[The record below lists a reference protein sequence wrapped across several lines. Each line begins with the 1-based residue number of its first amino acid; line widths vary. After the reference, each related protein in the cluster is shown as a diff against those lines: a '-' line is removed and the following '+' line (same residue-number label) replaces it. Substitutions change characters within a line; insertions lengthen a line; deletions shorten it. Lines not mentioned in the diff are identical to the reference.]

1 MKKSII
7 LAITAGIFLGATGGI
22 SAQTSQTA
30 LLNFVFRDSTR
41 GTVVRPDAVLVDNEV
56 MFNTI
61 DEAGHMTI
69 PVTPGDHRVV
79 IKARGYAD
87 MDSRQTALEDQA
99 PKNTVMLDPLTPP
112 EQLLP
117 ENLSQNMP
125 VDGTLVCG
133 FVVDA
138 ASGKPLAGAEA
149 ELLGKDI
156 KVKTDK
162 DGFFKLPVSM
172 PDGKQMPEDPRGVV
186 FAQRDFRVFQPGYGF
201 EERIN
206 VLVESGAPKIFN
218 IDMIRG
224 GGGNSHDESAA
235 RNNLQSSLFGL
246 TNVEPEDPPT
256 SASMPQQGHEGHSH

>member
-1 MKKSII
+1 MRK
-7 LAITAGIFLGATGGI
+7 AIFLAVAAGVFTAT
-22 SAQTSQTA
+22 TSGVRAETSKTA
-30 LLNFVFRDSTR
+30 LLNFAFRDSTR

-56 MFNTI
+56 VFNTI
-61 DEAGHMTI
+61 DEAGRMTI

-87 MDSRQTALEDQA
+87 MDSRQTGVEDQS
-99 PKNTVMLDPLTPP
+99 PKNTVMLDPLSPP

-117 ENLSQNMP
+117 ENLSQGMP
-125 VDGTLVCG
+125 ADGTLICG

-138 ASGKPLAGAEA
+138 ATGKPLAGADA

-186 FAQRDFRVFQPGYGF
+186 YAQRDFTVSMAGFGF
-201 EERIN
+201 EERVN

-224 GGGNSHDESAA
+224 GGGNSHDESAG

-256 SASMPQQGHEGHSH
+256 SASMPLKGHEGHSH